1 MLNGYDCSCTRL
13 TASATDIASKSSSHS
28 LWFTLDDFDIGG
40 VLGDGAH
47 GRVFLARERRTGFI
61 CVLKCISKA
70 QLVGTGQE
78 SMFKREIELHS
89 HLRHPNISCLYTW
102 FTTKTMIF
110 MVIEYCHNGD
120 LFSYLMR
127 KKRIPEK
134 EVCEIM
140 FQVIWAL
147 RTCHDK
153 HIAHLDIKPENI
165 LLDQNNVVKLADF
178 GLSAHINFSNPS
190 NGLNNS
196 NGDDSSNGIN
206 SHGLNTTNGI
216 NNTHDPVVGMNEGSE
231 KLNGN
236 LNFLRGTYDYWS
248 PEQCTYKYNSSKR
261 FGEFGP
267 KTDIWTIGVLAFELF
282 FGLSPFGS
290 TTEERL
296 DTVLDRIQTLEWYE
310 FWQKKYKNLYLNEM
324 SREFRDFLDKC
335 FIKQSHLRP
344 DASQLLQHPWIKLYN
359 SHRFTDS
366 TFLNQPRP

>member
-1 MLNGYDCSCTRL
+1 MLNGYDCSCTRQ

-47 GRVFLARERRTGFI
+47 GRIFLARERRTGFI

-120 LFSYLMR
+120 LYSYLMR

-153 HIAHLDIKPENI
+153 HIVHLDIKPENI

-178 GLSAHINFSNPS
+178 GLSAHINFSK
-190 NGLNNS
+190 NNS
-196 NGDDSSNGIN
+196 TTKPVNGVNNINGNSNNINGKVNVDD
-206 SHGLNTTNGI
+206 
-216 NNTHDPVVGMNEGSE
+216 E
-231 KLNGN
+231 N

-248 PEQCTYKYNSSKR
+248 PEQCTYKYNSEKK

-296 DTVLDRIQTLEWYE
+296 DVVLERIQTLEWFE

-324 SREFRDFLDKC
+324 SNEFRDFLDKC

-344 DASQLLQHPWIKLYN
+344 DASQLLQHPWIKMYN
-359 SHRFTDS
+359 IHRFTDS
-366 TFLNQPRP
+366 VFLNQPRT